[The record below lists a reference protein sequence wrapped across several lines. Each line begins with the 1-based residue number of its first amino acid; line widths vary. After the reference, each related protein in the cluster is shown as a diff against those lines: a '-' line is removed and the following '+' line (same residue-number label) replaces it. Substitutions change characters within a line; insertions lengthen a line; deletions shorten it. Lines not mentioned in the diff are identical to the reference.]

1 MRRIIEIAIL
11 IAGFVVPATQARAH
25 FPPPERGRVIHI
37 AEAEGG
43 LNVYIR
49 LPMPLVV
56 VGAANPADVA
66 AGRAEIPYTKP
77 RTQAGRTDYLLDFK
91 LLKKDP
97 LGLARMAADGHK
109 LRVGDSLLS
118 PTVRAIR
125 LHPNNILPR
134 FNSLADA
141 ESAFKGPL
149 LTGVTASTKANATM
163 IDIAVFYP
171 WDKPLKRLSISS
183 TLAPNLAGFEKLPN
197 LVLNHVGGET
207 KISRIKG
214 LLTDPRDIDDTWLS
228 STLTFVRHGAEHIVE
243 GLDHVLFVICLTIGA
258 ASLGNLVW
266 RITGFTLGHSASIIG
281 GFFGFIPPGSWF
293 IPAVE
298 TAIALS
304 IIYVAV
310 IALLQRQVRSVL
322 GVTAAIGVMHGYGFS
337 FGLSTILG
345 NDAANLWV
353 SLAAF
358 NVGVEIGQLAIVLVV
373 WTIYVVALR
382 IVKHRQT
389 YVRGVVAVPA
399 IGIATVWVVQRLT
412 RLVQASFG

>member
-1 MRRIIEIAIL
+1 M
-11 IAGFVVPATQARAH
+11 
-25 FPPPERGRVIHI
+25 
-37 AEAEGG
+37 
-43 LNVYIR
+43 
-49 LPMPLVV
+49 
-56 VGAANPADVA
+56 
-66 AGRAEIPYTKP
+66 
-77 RTQAGRTDYLLDFK
+77 
-91 LLKKDP
+91 
-97 LGLARMAADGHK
+97 
-109 LRVGDSLLS
+109 
-118 PTVRAIR
+118 
-125 LHPNNILPR
+125 
-134 FNSLADA
+134 
-141 ESAFKGPL
+141 SASSK
-149 LTGVTASTKANATM
+149 VNETM
-163 IDIAVFYP
+163 IDISVFYP
-171 WDKPLKRLSISS
+171 WGKPLQRLTISS
-183 TLAPNLAGFEKLPN
+183 TLAPNLPGFDKMPN
-197 LVLNHVGGET
+197 LVINHLGGERN
-207 KISRIKG
+207 ISRIKG
-214 LLTDPRDIDDTWLS
+214 LLEDPRDIGDSWRS
-228 STLTFVRHGAEHIVE
+228 SMLTFVRHGVEHIIE
-243 GLDHVLFVICLTIGA
+243 GVDHILFIVCLTIGA